1 MGTQELVIILVIVLV
16 IFGGRK
22 LPDLARS
29 MGDAIGEFRRSTKDA
44 MADDER
50 PAEGDA
56 TGSDRA

>member
-29 MGDAIGEFRRSTKDA
+29 VGESIGEFRKSTKEA
-44 MADDER
+44 MSDEDEK
-50 PAEGDA
+50 PSEGDKA
-56 TGSDRA
+56 

>member
-29 MGDAIGEFRRSTKDA
+29 LGESIGEFRKSTRDA
-44 MADDER
+44 LDDDE
-50 PAEGDA
+50 PTEGDKA
-56 TGSDRA
+56 

>member
-29 MGDAIGEFRRSTKDA
+29 VGESIGEFRKSTKEA
-44 MADDER
+44 MADDEQ
-50 PAEGDA
+50 PTEGDKA
-56 TGSDRA
+56 